1 MQKYAYL
8 FFQFLYYEQ
17 DDNEKQKGIWKQS
30 L

>member
-17 DDNEKQKGIWKQS
+17 DDNEKQKGI
-30 L
+30 